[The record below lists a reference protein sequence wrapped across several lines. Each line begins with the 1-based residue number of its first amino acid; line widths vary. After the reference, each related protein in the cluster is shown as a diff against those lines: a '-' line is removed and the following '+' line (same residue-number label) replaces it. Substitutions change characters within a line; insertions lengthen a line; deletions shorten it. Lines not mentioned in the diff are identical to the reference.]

1 MTSLTSSQH
10 HSRDTKHHGGG
21 KSMIGLI
28 NTSSVNSTQ
37 AYTSGG
43 TTANNHTYMNIKAS
57 MIPQILNNT
66 MGSAAASL
74 TFSQNNTPL
83 SHNNNDLSEHAKV
96 APMNQSYVVPRPF
109 MVPGPKQPFTNE
121 VLRPLN

>member
-10 HSRDTKHHGGG
+10 HSRDTFSKHHGGG
-21 KSMIGLI
+21 KSMVGLI

-37 AYTSGG
+37 AYTSA
-43 TTANNHTYMNIKAS
+43 TANQTYMNIKAS
-57 MIPQILNNT
+57 MMPQILNNT

-83 SHNNNDLSEHAKV
+83 SHCNNDLSEHAKV
-96 APMNQSYVVPRPF
+96 GPMNQSYVVPRPF
-109 MVPGPKQPFTNE
+109 MVPGPK
-121 VLRPLN
+121 

>member
-10 HSRDTKHHGGG
+10 HSRDTFSKHHGGG

-28 NTSSVNSTQ
+28 NSSSVNSTQ
-37 AYTSGG
+37 AYTSA
-43 TTANNHTYMNIKAS
+43 TANNQTYMNIKAS
-57 MIPQILNNT
+57 MMPQILNNT

-83 SHNNNDLSEHAKV
+83 SHNNDLSEHAKV
-96 APMNQSYVVPRPF
+96 GPMNQSYVVPRPF

-121 VLRPLN
+121 LLRPLN

>member
-10 HSRDTKHHGGG
+10 HSRDIKHHGGG

-37 AYTSGG
+37 AYTSA
-43 TTANNHTYMNIKAS
+43 TANHTYVNIKAS
-57 MIPQILNNT
+57 MMPQILNNT

-83 SHNNNDLSEHAKV
+83 SHCNNDLSEHAKV
-96 APMNQSYVVPRPF
+96 GPMNQSYVVPRPF